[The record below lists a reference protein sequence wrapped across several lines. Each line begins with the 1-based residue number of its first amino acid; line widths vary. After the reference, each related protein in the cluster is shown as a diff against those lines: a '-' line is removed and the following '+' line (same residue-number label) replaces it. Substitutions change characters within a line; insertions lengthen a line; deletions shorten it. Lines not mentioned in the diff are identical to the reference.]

1 MQAPEELETA
11 IYHQK
16 LAHKAWLGRAIR
28 AGLKP
33 SDDAA
38 ELVWELL
45 MTYSEAQ
52 DDLNRAG
59 DEVYKTAYELAA
71 MVLPGTPAA
80 EAIRV
85 YRDFLLDAMIDQAG
99 RNAQNRCANL
109 VRFANLVSSAFCE
122 ALSDLL
128 HKTIRHQ
135 RAEQLTNEM
144 RLAKRIQMHLLPKA
158 IPEIP
163 GFDFAGRLVP
173 AEEIGGDYWSVK
185 YKKDG
190 GIVTLKLADITGHGV
205 AAATLVAAVK
215 FISGGFYQGS
225 TSAAEVMKKTN
236 RVLTIET
243 PRDILVT
250 MVYGWLRPETF
261 ELTLVNAGHSPV
273 FLCRGDTC
281 SDIAP
286 TGPVLG
292 VAEDTDYTE
301 ERFRLGKG
309 DILFFGSDGIT
320 EAGITEPFGIDRL
333 KQVVM
338 QNARLSADE
347 IADGVVQAVTDY
359 VQKPHDDVSLLV
371 VKVTSDAPVR

>member
-1 MQAPEELETA
+1 
-11 IYHQK
+11 
-16 LAHKAWLGRAIR
+16 
-28 AGLKP
+28 
-33 SDDAA
+33 
-38 ELVWELL
+38 
-45 MTYSEAQ
+45 
-52 DDLNRAG
+52 
-59 DEVYKTAYELAA
+59 
-71 MVLPGTPAA
+71 
-80 EAIRV
+80 
-85 YRDFLLDAMIDQAG
+85 
-99 RNAQNRCANL
+99 
-109 VRFANLVSSAFCE
+109 
-122 ALSDLL
+122 
-128 HKTIRHQ
+128 
-135 RAEQLTNEM
+135 M